1 MKNMKINPFK
11 NLLLIILCFAL
22 SACSGGIN
30 AGLEA
35 YQSPDG
41 RYAFLYPT
49 GWTRVKVD
57 GGPEIIYHD
66 LINSNE
72 TLSLVISDVNKEVEL
87 EQLGDPKEVGQTL
100 ITKVIAPEGSG
111 RSVKLID
118 ANKREA
124 SNHIFYDLEY
134 ELNLNDQD
142 RHELATVVIDRG
154 TLYTFAVGTNEERWN
169 KVDGIF
175 TNFVFDFAI
184 FMFFKLLVKTCF
196 VAF

>member
-1 MKNMKINPFK
+1 MKFNPFK
-11 NLLLIILCFAL
+11 YLLLIILCFTL

-57 GGPEIIYHD
+57 DGPEIIYHD

-72 TLSLVISDVNKEVEL
+72 TLSLVVSDVNKEVDL
-87 EQLGDPKEVGQTL
+87 EQLGSPIEVGQTL
-100 ITKVIAPEGSG
+100 IDKVIAPEGSG
-111 RSVKLID
+111 RSVNLVEAK
-118 ANKREA
+118 KREA

-134 ELNLNDQD
+134 QLNLNNKD

-154 TLYTFAVGTNEERWN
+154 TLYTFAVGTNEDRWK
-169 KVDGIF
+169 KVDGLF
-175 TNFVFDFAI
+175 TNVIESFNFLI
-184 FMFFKLLVKTCF
+184 
-196 VAF
+196 

>member
-1 MKNMKINPFK
+1 MKNSFK
-11 NLLLIILCFAL
+11 YFLALLFCLFI
-22 SACSGGIN
+22 SGCGSGLN

-41 RYAFLYPT
+41 RYAFFYPT

-72 TLSLVISDVNKEVEL
+72 TLSLVISDVNKDVEL
-87 EQLGDPKEVGQTL
+87 EQLGTPLEVGQTL
-100 ITKVIAPEGSG
+100 IDKVIAPEGSG
-111 RSVKLID
+111 RTVELLN
-118 ANKREA
+118 ANQRET
-124 SNHIFYDLEY
+124 SNHTFYDLEY

-154 TLYTFAVGTNEERWN
+154 TLYTFAVGTNQERWN
-169 KVDGIF
+169 KVEKLFGNVIESF
-175 TNFVFDFAI
+175 NFLI
-184 FMFFKLLVKTCF
+184 
-196 VAF
+196 

>member
-1 MKNMKINPFK
+1 MKNMKFNPFK
-11 NLLLIILCFAL
+11 YLLLIILCFTL
-22 SACSGGIN
+22 SACSGGLN

-72 TLSLVISDVNKEVEL
+72 TLSLVVSDVNKEVDL
-87 EQLGDPKEVGQTL
+87 EQLGGPNEVGQTL
-100 ITKVIAPEGSG
+100 IDKVIAPEGSG
-111 RSVKLID
+111 RSVKLVD
-118 ANKREA
+118 AKKRES

-134 ELNLNDQD
+134 QLNLNEQD

-154 TLYTFAVGTNEERWN
+154 TLYTFAVGTNEDRWS
-169 KVDGIF
+169 KVDGMFNNVIESF
-175 TNFVFDFAI
+175 NFLI
-184 FMFFKLLVKTCF
+184 
-196 VAF
+196 

>member
-1 MKNMKINPFK
+1 MKKNLFK
-11 NLLLIILCFAL
+11 NFLILSICFLL
-22 SACSGGIN
+22 SACSGGLS

-41 RYAFLYPT
+41 RYGFFYPT

-72 TLSLVISDVNKEVEL
+72 TLSLVVSDVKKDVEL
-87 EQLGDPKEVGQTL
+87 DQLGTPSEVGQTL
-100 ITKVIAPEGSG
+100 INKVIAPEGSG
-111 RSVKLID
+111 RSVKLLN
-118 ANKREA
+118 ANQREDEK
-124 SNHIFYDLEY
+124 HVFYDLEY

-154 TLYTFAVGTNEERWN
+154 SLYTFAVGTNEERWN
-169 KVDGIF
+169 KVDKMFKNVIESF
-175 TNFVFDFAI
+175 NFLI
-184 FMFFKLLVKTCF
+184 
-196 VAF
+196 

>member
-1 MKNMKINPFK
+1 MKNPLMY
-11 NLLLIILCFAL
+11 LIALVLCIFI
-22 SACSGGIN
+22 SGCGSSLN

-41 RYAFLYPT
+41 RYAFFYPT

-72 TLSLVISDVNKEVEL
+72 TLSLVISDVNKDVEL
-87 EQLGDPKEVGQTL
+87 EQLGTPLEVGQTL
-100 ITKVIAPEGSG
+100 INKVIAPEGSG
-111 RSVKLID
+111 RTVELIE
-118 ANKREA
+118 ANQRET

-134 ELNLNDQD
+134 KLNLNNQD

-154 TLYTFAVGTNEERWN
+154 TLYTFAVGTNQERWN
-169 KVDGIF
+169 KVEKLFGNVIESF
-175 TNFVFDFAI
+175 NFLI
-184 FMFFKLLVKTCF
+184 
-196 VAF
+196 

>member
-1 MKNMKINPFK
+1 MKNMVLNPFK
-11 NLLLIILCFAL
+11 YLLLIILCFTL
-22 SACSGGIN
+22 SACGGGLN

-72 TLSLVISDVNKEVEL
+72 TLSLVVSDVNKEVDL
-87 EQLGDPKEVGQTL
+87 EQLGGPNEVGQTL
-100 ITKVIAPEGSG
+100 IDKVIAPEGSG
-111 RSVKLID
+111 RSVKLVD
-118 ANKREA
+118 AKKRES

-134 ELNLNDQD
+134 QLKLNEQD

-154 TLYTFAVGTNEERWN
+154 TLYTFAVGTNEDRWN
-169 KVDGIF
+169 KVDGMFSNVIESF
-175 TNFVFDFAI
+175 NFLI
-184 FMFFKLLVKTCF
+184 
-196 VAF
+196 

>member
-1 MKNMKINPFK
+1 MKTTKSNPFK
-11 NLLLIILCFAL
+11 YLLLIILCLTL

-30 AGLEA
+30 AGLET

-49 GWTRVKVD
+49 GWTRVKID

-72 TLSLVISDVNKEVEL
+72 TLSLVVSDVNKEVDL
-87 EQLGDPKEVGQTL
+87 EQLGSPIEVGQTL
-100 ITKVIAPEGSG
+100 IDKVIAPEGSG
-111 RSVKLID
+111 RSVKLVD

-134 ELNLNDQD
+134 ELNLNEQD

-154 TLYTFAVGTNEERWN
+154 TLYTFAVGTNEDRWN

-175 TNFVFDFAI
+175 TNVIESFNFLI
-184 FMFFKLLVKTCF
+184 
-196 VAF
+196 